1 MAQAR
6 ALVFDIGSITPFL
19 TDEFQDLR
27 FVITDRVLNGSPV
40 WAAVGG
46 ELFMYRDMKCSM
58 MVSDESGCVEGSI
71 SGYIYNREA
80 SADGTVAPSVSP
92 SDKWMSNAHATLESQ
107 YASAQGIRPED
118 DWARVPG
125 MCVTVVHGLND
136 GDPAMTMALCELA
149 ALP

>member
-6 ALVFDIGSITPFL
+6 ALVFDIGSTTPFL

-46 ELFMYRDMKCSM
+46 ELFMYCDMKCSM

-80 SADGTVAPSVSP
+80 SADGTVAPSVLP
-92 SDKWMSNAHATLESQ
+92 SDKWMSDAFATLESQ
-107 YASAQGIRPED
+107 YPSAERIFPGLE
-118 DWARVPG
+118 WVRVPC
-125 MCVTVVHGLND
+125 MRVTVVHGLND
-136 GDPAMTMALCELA
+136 GDPAMTMALCKLA
-149 ALP
+149 ALV